1 MDEVSDVGVEAVRK
15 VSAPARGQTT
25 GQSMRERI
33 DAALQDAVENDDK
46 RRAATLRL
54 VQVAIRDRDAR
65 CRELGHDVVPDA
77 EIREIL
83 NKMLRQREGSAR
95 DYEEAGQLDLAA
107 QEREEMAIIQ
117 EFLPAQ
123 FDERAM
129 QNACEDVVRDI
140 NARGLRDMGRCMSA
154 LKERYPGQMDFVRAS
169 CVVKDLLRSE

>member
-1 MDEVSDVGVEAVRK
+1 
-15 VSAPARGQTT
+15 
-25 GQSMRERI
+25 MRERI
-33 DAALQDAVENDDK
+33 DAALQDAVESDDK

-54 VQVAIRDRDAR
+54 MLAAIKDRDAR
-65 CRELGHDVVPDA
+65 SRELGHDVVPDA

-83 NKMLRQREGSAR
+83 NKMLRQRESSVR
-95 DYEEAGQLDLAA
+95 DFEEAGQLELAS
-107 QEREEMAIIQ
+107 QEREEMAVIH
-117 EFLPAQ
+117 EFLPRQ